1 MTDRPDSLTFLVV
14 DDDSIFHFLVIK
26 MLARIG
32 IQSEA
37 VRTASSGKEALD
49 LIVESRLSGTPLPD
63 FILLDLNMPI
73 MGGFAFLEACNK
85 LPEKLP
91 DTLKI
96 AIISS
101 SLDKRDQDRALQLGA
116 RYFLIKPVTEIDLEA
131 IVRA

>member
-1 MTDRPDSLTFLVV
+1 MTGEHTAMTFLVV

-32 IQSEA
+32 IQAEA

-73 MGGFAFLEACNK
+73 MGGFAFLEACRK

-116 RYFLIKPVTEIDLEA
+116 RYFLIKPVTEVDLQVILDA
-131 IVRA
+131 

>member
-1 MTDRPDSLTFLVV
+1 MTYRPDALTFLVV

-37 VRTASSGKEALD
+37 VRTASSGREALD

-73 MGGFAFLEACNK
+73 MSGFAFLEACRK